1 AIADHASASTVKYT
15 VLCGKNQ
22 DPGMLIAEV
31 APWTAAWAI
40 QRIGGRA
47 RAKAARRAVL
57 AAARPAP
64 RATVRAV
71 ARPAARA
78 PSRQAVGVAARPAA
92 RATVRA
98 VARPAVRTALQAS
111 ARETARATAS
121 SDAPAH
127 GRRTPGLSP
136 TVRTE
141 TCRTRQFPTPSGPVR
156 SRATTPTTQH
166 ARPTHRRGPHSRP
179 RPRSA
184 SWPLPRA

>member
-1 AIADHASASTVKYT
+1 MSTRPEQDGEVFFLSIPFHP
-15 VLCGKNQ
+15 LCYSNVT
-22 DPGMLIAEV
+22 PSMLIAEV

-71 ARPAARA
+71 ARPA
-78 PSRQAVGVAARPAA
+78 
-92 RATVRA
+92 
-98 VARPAVRTALQAS
+98 VRTALQAS

-127 GRRTPGLSP
+127 GRR
-136 TVRTE
+136 
-141 TCRTRQFPTPSGPVR
+141 
-156 SRATTPTTQH
+156 
-166 ARPTHRRGPHSRP
+166 
-179 RPRSA
+179 
-184 SWPLPRA
+184 